1 MGTKAT
7 IGVEEMARR
16 LGICRN
22 TAYLLANK
30 CNFYP
35 AYKVGK
41 KICID
46 TDLLEQWIKEQ
57 GRVKESAGYN
67 NKSRD

>member
-1 MGTKAT
+1 MENKRT
-7 IGVEEMARR
+7 IGVKDLARR

-22 TAYLLANK
+22 TAYSLASK
-30 CNFYP
+30 RSFYP

-46 TDLLEQWIKEQ
+46 ADSLERWIEEQ
-57 GRVKESAGYN
+57 GRGKENVGNDS
-67 NKSRD
+67 

>member
-1 MGTKAT
+1 METKAT

-22 TAYLLANK
+22 TAYLLAGK
-30 CNFYP
+30 CDFYP
-35 AYKVGK
+35 AYRVGK

-46 TDLLEQWIKEQ
+46 TVLLEQWIREQ
-57 GRVKESAGYN
+57 GRGKEDVGN
-67 NKSRD
+67 NS